1 MMDGLEKISCW
12 VFHWKMIFRPHINK
26 QAQEV
31 VFSGKLQKSNYP
43 SLTFNGTC
51 VTQSEIQK
59 HLEMFLESKLDFK
72 EHIQNVF
79 NGVGTLY
86 EKPYF
91 LFPNIL
97 KSWSFQRNR
106 TGIWSL
112 LYFQERWYFFFPKI
126 RSHSLDTKGKMIFL
140 KKTPGNMIFSSGV
153 LKRWSFQKN
162 SRLNMIFFVISG
174 KMVFLF
180 SRKYDIFSLGGKW
193 KKMIFIKKRVEIW
206 YFLHICVDV
215 TGVALL
221 PPDKKNPKMPRKN
234 APKGDISGITEKDD
248 IYPRFTLDSSY
259 FC

>member
-1 MMDGLEKISCW
+1 MNDGLEKISCW

-51 VTQSEIQK
+51 VTQPEIQK

-91 LFPNIL
+91 LFPNVL

-106 TGIWSL
+106 TGI
-112 LYFQERWYFFFPKI
+112 
-126 RSHSLDTKGKMIFL
+126 
-140 KKTPGNMIFSSGV
+140 
-153 LKRWSFQKN
+153 
-162 SRLNMIFFVISG
+162 
-174 KMVFLF
+174 
-180 SRKYDIFSLGGKW
+180 
-193 KKMIFIKKRVEIW
+193 
-206 YFLHICVDV
+206 
-215 TGVALL
+215 
-221 PPDKKNPKMPRKN
+221 
-234 APKGDISGITEKDD
+234 
-248 IYPRFTLDSSY
+248 
-259 FC
+259 